1 MTTMSH
7 QDLSQILTLT
17 PVSELETTVQSPMIP
32 SGNSNWT
39 TSFRVPLEKCR
50 ASLRRK
56 LNEKEKPDISDRR
69 HMVRMMVDE
78 MRQHCLNPTLSQCA
92 FIAKGIIEKYPN
104 SLQDRTEEGEKMGSG
119 HYTLCQQLK
128 SRVDNLNRN
137 NTLARMRKERRPAV
151 TPAATAGNSEPA
163 RKCAKTDSYGCI
175 NWQPIV
181 LPEGEMKESLLHK
194 KEELK
199 LIFSHEGQ
207 RGADRARVAELMET
221 TFETQRRNINMLPA
235 MQKLIKEWPFLFQ
248 KRFLLDHFNQLTG
261 IELDAR
267 LRESM
272 ESKGKRVM
280 TFFQSQ
286 LLRWGKEVRTVL
298 ANLAKEPEVDPCLA
312 VVLTMMAFFH
322 EKEDALFIL
331 ADVSNCFM
339 LFP

>member
-1 MTTMSH
+1 
-7 QDLSQILTLT
+7 
-17 PVSELETTVQSPMIP
+17 
-32 SGNSNWT
+32 
-39 TSFRVPLEKCR
+39 
-50 ASLRRK
+50 
-56 LNEKEKPDISDRR
+56 
-69 HMVRMMVDE
+69 MVRMMVDE

-137 NTLARMRKERRPAV
+137 NTLARLRKERRPAV

-181 LPEGEMKESLLHK
+181 LPEGETKESLLHK

-199 LIFSHEGQ
+199 LIFNHEGQ
-207 RGADRARVAELMET
+207 RGADRGRVAELMEI

-235 MQKLIKEWPFLFQ
+235 MQELIKEWPFLFQ

-272 ESKGKRVM
+272 ETKGTALEPKTTKFLVRINPEFSKCTAK
-280 TFFQSQ
+280 FQTSKKTNKMVQ
-286 LLRWGKEVRTVL
+286 RKQVSLNPHV
-298 ANLAKEPEVDPCLA
+298 A
-312 VVLTMMAFFH
+312 AFIRDFT
-322 EKEDALFIL
+322 EFDWQNF
-331 ADVSNCFM
+331 
-339 LFP
+339 

>member
-1 MTTMSH
+1 
-7 QDLSQILTLT
+7 
-17 PVSELETTVQSPMIP
+17 
-32 SGNSNWT
+32 
-39 TSFRVPLEKCR
+39 
-50 ASLRRK
+50 
-56 LNEKEKPDISDRR
+56 
-69 HMVRMMVDE
+69 
-78 MRQHCLNPTLSQCA
+78 
-92 FIAKGIIEKYPN
+92 
-104 SLQDRTEEGEKMGSG
+104 MGSG

-151 TPAATAGNSEPA
+151 TPAATADNSEPA

-181 LPEGEMKESLLHK
+181 LPEGETKESLLHK

-207 RGADRARVAELMET
+207 RGAYRARVAELMET

-286 LLRWGKEVRTVL
+286 LLCWGKEVRTVL
-298 ANLAKEPEVDPCLA
+298 ANLAKEPELDPCLA